1 MLYVFTVPLSWHFW
15 LFSTGKT
22 SAGGDISEADGRL
35 VSISSIGVT
44 VDRISSTNYIHAWIY
59 HTAISYKVI
68 AS

>member
-1 MLYVFTVPLSWHFW
+1 MYSLYPYHGIFW

-44 VDRISSTNYIHAWIY
+44 VDRISSTNYIYRHAWIY
-59 HTAISYKVI
+59 HTAISYKV
-68 AS
+68 ANS